1 MTDLPGSPLSNS
13 SEELD
18 QALRELE
25 QYQSDLNYHQAQ
37 AALHNL
43 LNRLDLSPPEA
54 REFAATLSGLEEMLV
69 KLQAGVVH
77 IAVFGLVGRGKS
89 SLLNALLGQDWFA
102 TGPVHGVTQT
112 SQRAIWG
119 SGTDTDEST
128 VVLPGLGQS
137 RVELIDTPGLDE
149 VGGEARQRLAQT
161 VAQQAD
167 LILFVISGDMTKL
180 EHQALCEL
188 RQASKPIL
196 LVFNKVDQYP
206 EADRQAIYAK
216 IRDERVKEILTP
228 DEIVMVAAAPL
239 VPKLTQHPD
248 GRISAELTP
257 GPPQV
262 EDLKLKIL
270 DVLQREGK
278 ALVALNT
285 LLYADEVNGEITQRK
300 MLIRDGQANQL
311 IWKSAS
317 AKALA
322 IALNPITMVD
332 IVSSLVIDL
341 TMIQAL
347 AKLYGLEM
355 TREGATQLLR
365 NIALA
370 MGSISASEMLANVGL
385 SSIKGLLGLAAPA
398 TGGATIVP
406 YVSVALTQAG
416 IAGFSSY
423 TIGQVS
429 KQYLANGASWGETGP
444 KTVVKEILASLDQG
458 AILSRLKAELQQ
470 RLYPTRTATD
480 LAS

>member
-1 MTDLPGSPLSNS
+1 MVGTGQDSS
-13 SEELD
+13 SENHELD
-18 QALRELE
+18 LHQALQELE
-25 QYQSDLNYHQAQ
+25 QYQADLNYHQAQ
-37 AALHNL
+37 ASLHQL
-43 LNRLDLSPPEA
+43 LEQLDLAPQEA
-54 REFAATLSGLEEMLV
+54 AELAETLDSLEEMLT
-69 KLQAGVVH
+69 KLQEGVVH

-89 SLLNALLGQDWFA
+89 SLLNALLGQDCFA
-102 TGPVHGVTQT
+102 TGPIHGVTQT
-112 SQRAIWG
+112 SSRAVWAG
-119 SGTDTDEST
+119 SAGLASGSSR

-149 VGGEARQRLAQT
+149 VGGEARQILAQG

-180 EHQALCEL
+180 EHQALWEL

-216 IRDERVKEILTP
+216 IRDERVRDILTP
-228 DEIVMVAAAPL
+228 NEIVLVAAAPL
-239 VPKLTQHPD
+239 VPKLVHHPD
-248 GRISAELTP
+248 GRITAELTP

-270 DVLQREGK
+270 QVLQEEGK

-285 LLYADEVNGEITQRK
+285 LLFADGVNTHITARK
-300 MLIRDGQANQL
+300 MVIRDSQANQL
-311 IWKSAS
+311 IWKSAT

-341 TMIQAL
+341 TMIQTL

-355 TREGATQLLR
+355 TREGATQLLQK
-365 NIALA
+365 IALT
-370 MGSISASEMLANVGL
+370 MGGISASELLANLGL
-385 SSIKGLLGLAAPA
+385 SSLKGILGLAAPA
-398 TGGATIVP
+398 TGGASLVP
-406 YVSVALTQAG
+406 YVSVAMTQAG

-423 TIGQVS
+423 TVGQVS
-429 KQYLANGASWGETGP
+429 KEYLANGASWGVAGP
-444 KTVVKEILASLDQG
+444 KTVVRDILASLDQSE
-458 AILSRLKAELQQ
+458 ILGRLKLELQK
-470 RLYPTRTATD
+470 RLRPSRA
-480 LAS
+480 